1 MTYNIVLLY
10 YFNKTKFIKGEIME
24 EKKDMDIIRNMR
36 AIEWLKS
43 ELLSNVAYL
52 YEVLAKGEED
62 TKDNLKDI
70 VSNVVLTA
78 LLLSRRL
85 GLSYEDVFSSLED
98 NIRANVLQQHKIEK
112 WYGDLS
118 ELLELIRTK

>member
-1 MTYNIVLLY
+1 
-10 YFNKTKFIKGEIME
+10 ME

-70 VSNVVLTA
+70 VLNVVLTA

-85 GLSYEDVFSSLED
+85 GLSYEDVVSNLED

>member
-1 MTYNIVLLY
+1 
-10 YFNKTKFIKGEIME
+10 ME

-43 ELLSNVAYL
+43 ELLSNIAYL

-70 VSNVVLTA
+70 VSNIVLTA

-98 NIRANVLQQHKIEK
+98 NVRANIIQQHKIEK

-118 ELLELIRTK
+118 ELLELMRTK

>member
-1 MTYNIVLLY
+1 MTYNVVLLY

-24 EKKDMDIIRNMR
+24 EKRDMDIIRNMR

-43 ELLSNVAYL
+43 ELLSNIAYL

-70 VSNVVLTA
+70 VSNIVLTA

-85 GLSYEDVFSSLED
+85 GLSYEDVFSSLGD
-98 NIRANVLQQHKIEK
+98 NVRANIIQQHKIEK

-118 ELLELIRTK
+118 ELLELMRTK

>member
-1 MTYNIVLLY
+1 MLYSCIILIRLSLLRVKLWKKKRYGYN
-10 YFNKTKFIKGEIME
+10 
-24 EKKDMDIIRNMR
+24 KKHE

-43 ELLSNVAYL
+43 ELLSNIAYL

-70 VSNVVLTA
+70 VSNIVLTA

-98 NIRANVLQQHKIEK
+98 NVRANIIQQHKIEK

-118 ELLELIRTK
+118 ELLELMRTK

>member
-1 MTYNIVLLY
+1 
-10 YFNKTKFIKGEIME
+10 ME

>member
-1 MTYNIVLLY
+1 LTYNIVLLY